1 MKFEDV
7 ERHAFEEFGEIN
19 VFEIANEDIDLA
31 ANDSDIED
39 DLAEDISIEIPE
51 HVANDVAPL
60 IEDLVPSA
68 DEEPKLADPQV
79 IDTARHEPVK
89 TAFSW
94 AGFAG
99 GLASLVWIGGAIGGP
114 ISYYGLDAIMT
125 LDPAM
130 QAGLIALAFG
140 PAVLFWLSAAAAG
153 EALKARRLAVELT
166 RLARDA
172 RTPAEEA
179 DTHAQ
184 KLSLTVK
191 TEIETLNDA
200 VAAAM
205 TRLAEL
211 EAAAQ
216 RNAALFDSA
225 VSASREN
232 TEFLAGHLARER
244 DALIELNSEMKGQT
258 ETMSQSIGRQI
269 RLMREASKLVKTEIV
284 AAEDALEGH
293 LSSFAAQASTMA
305 ERTVAFHQAAT
316 TATSATASLNTTM
329 TEMLDGLSEATRLT
343 DSARKSSQEAVQ
355 AANDTASAVRE
366 STRTAVFEAKKAAQ
380 MIRAE
385 TTALQETAAETL
397 SKLHEAAEAA
407 RAASEESQAAADRH
421 AASIEKRLSAL
432 ALTATAK
439 KPAPA
444 PVAAPQVQPQRVA
457 ERKPAPVAATPA
469 SLQAAAEQAIA
480 QARSEPVDARRDRTF
495 ANGFKWVKKDAEP
508 AKPAPQATDAFDLV
522 DFGSRKSPDTA
533 LKHNAIDLVV
543 NAGVDLDSVLR
554 PVDLERIALQS
565 RNGANARRRA
575 VVEAAPSAVTRIARH
590 VKRNNDA
597 RQVAAEFRNR
607 PDLAKSENKGE
618 GKDLVRTYLLIDA
631 ALV

>member
-7 ERHAFEEFGEIN
+7 ERQAFEEFGEIN
-19 VFEIANEDIDLA
+19 VFETANEDIDLA
-31 ANDSDIED
+31 ANDI
-39 DLAEDISIEIPE
+39 ANDISIEIPE
-51 HVANDVAPL
+51 HVANDVSPIL
-60 IEDLVPSA
+60 EDLVPSA
-68 DEEPKLADPQV
+68 DEQAKIEEPQL

-99 GLASLVWIGGAIGGP
+99 GLASLIWIAGAIGGP
-114 ISYYGLDAIMT
+114 ISYYGLDAILT

-140 PAVLFWLSAAAAG
+140 PAVLFWLTAAAAG

-172 RTPAEEA
+172 RTPAQEA

-191 TEIETLNDA
+191 TEIESLNDA
-200 VAAAM
+200 VATAM
-205 TRLAEL
+205 NRLAEL

-216 RNAALFDSA
+216 RNVALFDGA
-225 VSASREN
+225 ITATREN
-232 TEFLAGHLARER
+232 TSFLAGHLARER
-244 DALIELNSEMKGQT
+244 DALMELNSEVKGQT

-269 RLMREASKLVKTEIV
+269 RLMREASKLVKSEII

-293 LSSFAAQASTMA
+293 LASFAAQAVTMA
-305 ERTVAFHQAAT
+305 ERTTSFHQVAS

-329 TEMLDGLSEATRLT
+329 TDMLDGLSEATRLT
-343 DSARKSSQEAVQ
+343 DSARQSSQEAVK

-385 TTALQETAAETL
+385 TTALQEAAADTL
-397 SKLHEAAEAA
+397 AKLHEAADAA

-421 AASIEKRLSAL
+421 SASIEKRLSAL
-432 ALTATAK
+432 AATANVK
-439 KPAPA
+439 KAAPVPAPA
-444 PVAAPQVQPQRVA
+444 APLPTA
-457 ERKPAPVAATPA
+457 ERKPAPVAVQTTPA
-469 SLQAAAEQAIA
+469 TLQAAAEQAIA
-480 QARSEPVDARRDRTF
+480 QARVENIDARRDRAF
-495 ANGFKWVKKDAEP
+495 NGFKWVKKDVEAP
-508 AKPAPQATDAFDLV
+508 KPQTADAFELV
-522 DFGSRKSPDTA
+522 DFGSRKNADIA
-533 LKHNAIDLVV
+533 LKHQAIDLVV
-543 NAGVDLDSVLR
+543 NAGVDLDAVLR
-554 PVDLERIALQS
+554 PADLERIALQS
-565 RNGANARRRA
+565 RNGAVARRRA
-575 VVEAAPSAVTRIARH
+575 VIDAAPGAVNRIVRH
-590 VKRNNDA
+590 VKRNGDA
-597 RQVAAEFRNR
+597 RQVAADFRGR

-631 ALV
+631 ALA